1 MFFFFFQQVDDF
13 VEEMFQYLSIEY
25 KKELQVKNRIIDFVL
40 KSNNN
45 LDILVE
51 IK

>member
-45 LDILVE
+45 IDILV
-51 IK
+51 